1 MKKKLENIS
10 YIKYFTSNVIKAR
23 ELRKNP
29 TPAENKLWLEL
40 LSNRKML
47 NFKFLRQK
55 PILGYIVDFY
65 CSKLLLVI
73 EVDGE
78 IHNNKD
84 NIEYDN
90 LRTEILQSIGIK
102 VVRFSNNQILENIDH
117 VKLEIEEE
125 IQSRLHDLQ
134 K

>member
-1 MKKKLENIS
+1 MKKKLENVS
-10 YIKYFTSNVIKAR
+10 YIKYLSGNVIKAR
-23 ELRKNP
+23 ELRNNQ
-29 TPAENKLWLEL
+29 TIAEKKLWEEL

-55 PILGYIVDFY
+55 PILEYIVDFY

-78 IHNNKD
+78 IHNSKD

-90 LRTEILQSIGIK
+90 LRTDILQSIGIK
-102 VVRFSNNQILENIDH
+102 VVRFSNNQIMKNIDH
-117 VKLEIEEE
+117 VKVKIEEE
-125 IQSRLHDLQ
+125 IQSRLNHLQ